1 MTQEN
6 EKLEPQK
13 QEGQEGSWS
22 SNYGVDENLK
32 QRKYSRTSRN
42 KVSKEGSKMSK
53 ILLGVLFMVVL
64 TPFLLFWLVSRST
77 NQAQTEVTP
86 KTAEQVVLSRNEST
100 TVSETTTVSSVTQE
114 ATSVSSVDVN
124 TTMTEVSSVVAEIT
138 EAPTVVTQAPPS
150 RTHTVEAGQTMY
162 GIARTYGVD
171 VYALAQANG
180 MTINSQIVPGQ
191 TLIIP

>member
-1 MTQEN
+1 MTQDN
-6 EKLEPQK
+6 EKLEPQN
-13 QEGQEGSWS
+13 QEEHEGSWS
-22 SNYGVDENLK
+22 SNYAAEENLK

-77 NQAQTEVTP
+77 NQAQTETTP

-100 TVSETTTVSSVTQE
+100 TVSETT
-114 ATSVSSVDVN
+114 ATTSDQSTTISSVDLN
-124 TTMTEVSSVVAEIT
+124 TTMVEVTSAVAE
-138 EAPTVVTQAPPS
+138 VTQAPTPAVTQAPS
-150 RTHTVEAGQTMY
+150 GRTHTVEAGQTMY

-180 MTINSQIVPGQ
+180 MTIESQIVPGQ